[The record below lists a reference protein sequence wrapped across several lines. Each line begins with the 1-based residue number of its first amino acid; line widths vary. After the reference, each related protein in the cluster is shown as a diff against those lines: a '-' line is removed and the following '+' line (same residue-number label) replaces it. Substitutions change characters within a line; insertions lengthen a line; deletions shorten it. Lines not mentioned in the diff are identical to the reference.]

1 LKEIKQRINEQI
13 KVSPLRIIGENG
25 EQLGVLERDAALR
38 MATEAGMDLVEVAP
52 DVRPPVCRMMDFGKF
67 KYRQAKRSHKTKS
80 HEVKLK
86 EIRIRPKTEAHD
98 RDTKIRRAREFLEAG
113 DKVMVNMLFRGRE
126 MAHLDFATQN
136 MKTFVEQLADVG
148 AVERGPMREGR
159 RMMLLLAPKKG
170 RPEHG
175 KAESKPPASKP
186 AESKAA
192 EPKAAE
198 PKAAE
203 PAPPPP
209 PPTPP
214 QP

>member
-1 LKEIKQRINEQI
+1 MKEIKQRINEQI

-38 MATEAGMDLVEVAP
+38 MASEAGMDLVEVAP
-52 DVRPPVCRMMDFGKF
+52 DVRPPVCRLMDFGKF
-67 KYRQAKRSHKTKS
+67 KYRQAKRSHKSKS

-136 MKTFVEQLADVG
+136 MQAFVEQLADVG

-159 RMMLLLAPKKG
+159 RMMLLLAPRKG

-192 EPKAAE
+192 EP
-198 PKAAE
+198 
-203 PAPPPP
+203 APPP
-209 PPTPP
+209 

>member
-38 MATEAGMDLVEVAP
+38 MASEGGLDLVEVAP
-52 DVRPPVCRMMDFGKF
+52 DVRPPVCRLMDFGKF
-67 KYRQAKRSHKTKS
+67 KYRQAKRSHKSKS

-136 MKTFVEQLADVG
+136 MHAFVEQLADVG

-159 RMMLLLAPKKG
+159 RMMLLLAPRKG
-170 RPEHG
+170 RPEPG
-175 KAESKPPASKP
+175 KAESK
-186 AESKAA
+186 AA
-192 EPKAAE
+192 KPKAAE
-198 PKAAE
+198 
-203 PAPPPP
+203 PPP

-214 QP
+214 PQP

>member
-38 MATEAGMDLVEVAP
+38 MASEGGLDLVEVAP
-52 DVRPPVCRMMDFGKF
+52 DVRPPVCRLMDFGKF
-67 KYRQAKRSHKTKS
+67 KYRQAKRSHKSKS

-98 RDTKIRRAREFLEAG
+98 RDTKIRRAREFLDAG

-136 MKTFVEQLADVG
+136 MRTFVEQLADVG

-175 KAESKPPASKP
+175 KAASKP

-192 EPKAAE
+192 EPV
-198 PKAAE
+198 
-203 PAPPPP
+203 PPPP
-209 PPTPP
+209 PPP